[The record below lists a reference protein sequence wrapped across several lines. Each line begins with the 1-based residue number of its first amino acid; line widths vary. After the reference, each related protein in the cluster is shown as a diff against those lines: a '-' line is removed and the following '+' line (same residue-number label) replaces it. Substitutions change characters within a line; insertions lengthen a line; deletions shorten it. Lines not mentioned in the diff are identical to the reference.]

1 MHPEPASGRPLLEQ
15 AASWLLEVLSRLFGP
30 IPGSKVHDEAFCKA
44 VKDRNDEL
52 NKPEGQRDAALLQE
66 LTEQM
71 LRLRLERCQ
80 VRGKGLLPARRRP
93 HRPIRPAL
101 CRAQR
106 LICLAMQCGLT
117 GSAGWLPTLQV
128 LQRDFRASHLVFSQ
142 PPDCKCCSD
151 CLVVRQRLAAC
162 CQATAAWYDS
172 WEQITSQQLQAV
184 QRGEPP
190 PALPVPPFELQLPPG
205 VPEQLPPSVD
215 RCSRCQHNLDY
226 VCGLGLAWRLRGRG
240 VAPWQQF
247 CNRRRLWPG
256 LRLWSACP
264 SAMAVLVEQAAM
276 QSSRLS
282 HRPWVPQ
289 LPAVHAQGATLAS
302 GESGTWG

>member
-1 MHPEPASGRPLLEQ
+1 MHPEPASRRPLLEQ

-71 LRLRLERCQ
+71 LRLRLERC
-80 VRGKGLLPARRRP
+80 
-93 HRPIRPAL
+93 
-101 CRAQR
+101 
-106 LICLAMQCGLT
+106 
-117 GSAGWLPTLQV
+117 QV

-226 VCGLGLAWRLRGRG
+226 YMHREQH
-240 VAPWQQF
+240 WQ
-247 CNRRRLWPG
+247 
-256 LRLWSACP
+256 
-264 SAMAVLVEQAAM
+264 AVKAAHGDEPV
-276 QSSRLS
+276 S
-282 HRPWVPQ
+282 V
-289 LPAVHAQGATLAS
+289 
-302 GESGTWG
+302 